1 MCEIDIVEKL
11 KDAPV
16 GTELYCTILGKVKLV
31 HVDLSRKDYPIKVES
46 SRGDCTNDEIL
57 TRYGKLYMGQPDSEC
72 ILFPSKENRDWSKFD
87 ITPMDTPCMVNNSND
102 VNGWMLRYYARN
114 GRLFDSQLTSDKIP
128 STSVDSPQF
137 SSRWKYVVPVSK
149 FDFTNLAAN
158 FERTI
163 V

>member
-1 MCEIDIVEKL
+1 MCEVDIAEKL
-11 KDAPV
+11 KDTPV

-31 HVDLSRKDYPIKVES
+31 HVDLSRKDYPIKVKID
-46 SRGDCTNDEIL
+46 RMDCTNDEIL
-57 TRYGKLYMGQPDSEC
+57 TRYGKLYMSQPDSEC
-72 ILFPSKENRDWSKFD
+72 ILFPSKENRDWSRFD
-87 ITPMDTPCMVNNSND
+87 TIPVDTPCMVNNSNND
-102 VNGWMLRYYARN
+102 NEWLLRYYAIN
-114 GRLFDSQLTSDKIP
+114 GRLFDSQRTSDEVP
-128 STSVDSPQF
+128 SIESPQY

>member
-1 MCEIDIVEKL
+1 MCEVDIAEKL

-31 HVDLSRKDYPIKVES
+31 HVDLSRKDYPIKVKID
-46 SRGDCTNDEIL
+46 RMDCTNDEIL
-57 TRYGKLYMGQPDSEC
+57 TRYGKLYMDQPDSEC
-72 ILFPSKENRDWSKFD
+72 ILFPSKENRDWSRFD
-87 ITPMDTPCMVNNSND
+87 TIPVDTPCMVNNSNND
-102 VNGWMLRYYARN
+102 NEWLLRYYAIN
-114 GRLFDSQLTSDKIP
+114 GRLFDSQRTSDEVP
-128 STSVDSPQF
+128 SIESPQY

>member
-1 MCEIDIVEKL
+1 
-11 KDAPV
+11 
-16 GTELYCTILGKVKLV
+16 
-31 HVDLSRKDYPIKVES
+31 
-46 SRGDCTNDEIL
+46 
-57 TRYGKLYMGQPDSEC
+57 
-72 ILFPSKENRDWSKFD
+72 
-87 ITPMDTPCMVNNSND
+87 MDTPCMVNNSND